1 MKKLFEVFKV
11 LDSQQKKNFY
21 WVSFYK
27 LLEAILEVI
36 SIGSI
41 YPLIYL
47 IFNDD
52 LSFFED
58 LDLINFENKTDLFM
72 LVLSVLIFV
81 FSIKALFFVFSC
93 YKSNT
98 FLVNLTSN
106 IQIKLLQKYLG
117 QDFNFFLNKKN
128 EKLLNNI
135 IAESVQFS
143 KGQVAP
149 LYVLINETIKIFF
162 IFVIIFFINPLYT
175 AISILVFAPILIIFI
190 KKVKKEL
197 DILGVIRQQN
207 SEYMIAFA
215 TKGLNSIREILLF
228 KNQKL
233 FLDKFEEHCKNLHS
247 TSLQNNLWQEIPK
260 ILLEFLVVF
269 YILSI
274 FIVSFK
280 FSFYTF
286 EESFIFLSFLSIS
299 FVRLLPSTNLII
311 KSIQVLSYYRNVTG
325 IIKKS
330 FKLKD
335 KIKLTNENKKTID
348 FKNLEIKNLSYS
360 FNNKILFNNLNLKI
374 KSNQIYGVNG
384 SSGSGKTTLFNLL
397 IGFLEPKKGNI
408 YIDGKSLNSIKDLW
422 QNSLCYIPQDLYL
435 LEDTIE
441 KNITLSDDKSDKS
454 KLNKSITVSKLN
466 TLITSYSE
474 KIKHVIKNQGIDLS
488 GGQRQRIGIARS
500 IYMNRNIVFLD
511 ETTNALDSITEHKI
525 LSQLRNSLKNKTI
538 FVISHNKNLNKY
550 VDKIITIKEKKVT
563 IKDTRH

>member
-1 MKKLFEVFKV
+1 MEI
-11 LDSQQKKNFY
+11 
-21 WVSFYK
+21 
-27 LLEAILEVI
+27 ILW
-36 SIGSI
+36 
-41 YPLIYL
+41 
-47 IFNDD
+47 
-52 LSFFED
+52 
-58 LDLINFENKTDLFM
+58 
-72 LVLSVLIFV
+72 
-81 FSIKALFFVFSC
+81 A
-93 YKSNT
+93 
-98 FLVNLTSN
+98 
-106 IQIKLLQKYLG
+106 
-117 QDFNFFLNKKN
+117 
-128 EKLLNNI
+128 
-135 IAESVQFS
+135 
-143 KGQVAP
+143 
-149 LYVLINETIKIFF
+149 
-162 IFVIIFFINPLYT
+162 
-175 AISILVFAPILIIFI
+175 
-190 KKVKKEL
+190 
-197 DILGVIRQQN
+197 
-207 SEYMIAFA
+207 IAF
-215 TKGLNSIREILLF
+215 
-228 KNQKL
+228 
-233 FLDKFEEHCKNLHS
+233 
-247 TSLQNNLWQEIPK
+247 P
-260 ILLEFLVVF
+260 
-269 YILSI
+269 
-274 FIVSFK
+274 
-280 FSFYTF
+280 
-286 EESFIFLSFLSIS
+286 
-299 FVRLLPSTNLII
+299 NLII

-538 FVISHNKNLNKY
+538 FVISHNKDCLIFK
-550 VDKIITIKEKKVT
+550 TIS
-563 IKDTRH
+563 